1 MDREKEKSA
10 IEVGRVADKT
20 ESREIINEVLV
31 HLFNEI
37 MKLEE
42 RAIITEE
49 FSDISNN
56 DMHVIEAVGLKGN
69 NMTTIANKLNIT
81 VGSLTTAMNALVKKH
96 YVERNRSSKDRRIVN
111 ITLTEKGLAA
121 YYHHARF
128 HEQMTDAMMQKL
140 SEEQVQVLAGALD
153 DLSDFFRSYA
163 EK

>member
-1 MDREKEKSA
+1 MNARNQ
-10 IEVGRVADKT
+10 
-20 ESREIINEVLV
+20 INSVLV

-56 DMHVIEAVGLKGN
+56 DMHVIEAVGIKGN

-96 YVERNRSSKDRRIVN
+96 YVERNRSEKDRRIVN
-111 ITLTEKGLAA
+111 ITLTEKGLKA
-121 YYHHARF
+121 YHHHARF
-128 HEQMTDAMMQKL
+128 HDQLTDAVVEKL
-140 SEEQVQVLAGALD
+140 DEEQVKLLAATLG
-153 DLSDFFRSYA
+153 DLSDFFRRY
-163 EK
+163 EKNR